1 MENKNNDQNLQNNM
15 SPIAAGITGF
25 ILGVV
30 GTAAVAMSDKN
41 TRTKVTK
48 KATEVKGTLEKWSKD
63 TLHDLKTTGDEVKRK
78 NAGEKM
84 DEFKTQSGNPADE
97 AKQRLEEALSD
108 DQKRTL

>member
-1 MENKNNDQNLQNNM
+1 MENKQNDQQNL

-48 KATEVKGTLEKWSKD
+48 KASEVKDQLDKWSKD
-63 TLHDLKTTGDEVKRK
+63 TLHDLKATGDEVKKKTAEERL
-78 NAGEKM
+78 N
-84 DEFKTQSGNPADE
+84 EFKTQSANPADE
-97 AKQRLEEALSD
+97 AEQRLEEALNE
-108 DQKRTL
+108 DQKKEL